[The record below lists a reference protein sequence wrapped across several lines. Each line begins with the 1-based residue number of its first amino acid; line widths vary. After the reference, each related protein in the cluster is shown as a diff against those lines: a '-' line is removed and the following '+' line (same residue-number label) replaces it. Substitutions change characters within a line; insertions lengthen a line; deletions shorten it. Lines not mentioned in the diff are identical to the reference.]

1 MRVVKEEED
10 KDPSVSV
17 TVVVVQKMPL
27 SEERVSWEHDA
38 GGVKV
43 VVNAPR

>member
-1 MRVVKEEED
+1 MKEEED
-10 KDPSVSV
+10 KDPSVPV
-17 TVVVVQKMPL
+17 TVVVVQKMSL